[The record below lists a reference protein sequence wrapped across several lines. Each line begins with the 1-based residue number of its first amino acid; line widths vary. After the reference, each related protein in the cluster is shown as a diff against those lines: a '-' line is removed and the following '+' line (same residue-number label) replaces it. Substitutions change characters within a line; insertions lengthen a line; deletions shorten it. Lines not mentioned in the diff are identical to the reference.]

1 MQGHVQNTL
10 VYGVSLHKGSQWA
23 ILNRRDVYDPLQT
36 HGYRIIIYKGVKH
49 NPRGDKQ
56 TTYSFRMK

>member
-23 ILNRRDVYDPLQT
+23 ILNRRDVYVPLLT
-36 HGYRIIIYKGVKH
+36 HGYRLVVYKGA
-49 NPRGDKQ
+49 
-56 TTYSFRMK
+56 

>member
-1 MQGHVQNTL
+1 MVFL
-10 VYGVSLHKGSQWA
+10 ISVSIG
-23 ILNRRDVYDPLQT
+23 RDVYDPLQT